1 MRPPNRKQ
9 SVPVPVARES
19 HTPLEVTALRFGVKP
34 FEVADPRIA
43 AAIAWKTRL
52 DAKCK
57 DAVAPN
63 PAFRAHMIAR
73 IRATKGFKDEP
84 LSRAVESLIG
94 GVADSL
100 IFLGKLR
107 PRFDQAQCGTDAHSI
122 QPKEMHRSKS
132 SL

>member
-1 MRPPNRKQ
+1 MKPQNRK
-9 SVPVPVARES
+9 PVPAAKE
-19 HTPLEVTALRFGVKP
+19 HTPLEVTARRFGVKP
-34 FEVADPRIA
+34 DEVADPRIT

-57 DAVAPN
+57 DAAKPN

-73 IRATKGFKDEP
+73 IRAAKGFGEDEQ
-84 LSRAVESLIG
+84 LSQAVESLIG

-107 PRFDQAQCGTDAHSI
+107 PRLDKRSAALTPSTQLKEI
-122 QPKEMHRSKS
+122 QTQEPQ
-132 SL
+132 